1 MKQQKPLDPLFVIF
15 EEHLYHFQDSDLDRK
30 TFIANVVR
38 DYLHYLRKQGILVP
52 KTLEETITEELGS
65 QVRVMLVKKI
75 YGCLTLGEF
84 AKRVDPSVRKRA
96 RARYSKL
103 VPKRS
108 AG

>member
-1 MKQQKPLDPLFVIF
+1 MIF

-30 TFIANVVR
+30 TFISNVVG
-38 DYLHYLRKQGILVP
+38 DYLRYLRRQGILVP
-52 KTLEETITEELGS
+52 KSLEETITEELGS

-75 YGCLTLGEF
+75 YGCLTIGEF
-84 AKRVDPSVRKRA
+84 TKRAGPHARKRA

-103 VPKRS
+103 VPKRT

>member
-1 MKQQKPLDPLFVIF
+1 MKQPTPLDPLFVIF

-30 TFIANVVR
+30 TFIANVVG
-38 DYLHYLRKQGILVP
+38 DYLRYLRKQGILVP
-52 KTLEETITEELGS
+52 KTLEETITEELGG

-84 AKRVDPSVRKRA
+84 AKRSDPTARKRA

-103 VPKRS
+103 VPKRT